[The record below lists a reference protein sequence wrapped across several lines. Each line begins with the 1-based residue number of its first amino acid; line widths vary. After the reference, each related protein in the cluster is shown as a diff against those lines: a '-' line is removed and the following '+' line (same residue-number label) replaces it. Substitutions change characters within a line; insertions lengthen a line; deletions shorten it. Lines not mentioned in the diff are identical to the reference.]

1 MRIYNLLCCS
11 TVSSLANSDERIR
24 TRTKGRIASVA
35 VVAVASLVRP
45 FVGLGRGSGMGGEAV
60 DPGEMVRAV
69 VEAAVEAVVVLAPD
83 GRVLLTN
90 PAHDALFGRPVRMW
104 WGDYRDLWTPSA
116 QAALDRE
123 LAGGPALD
131 GVAEATGASGRC
143 FPVWRRPGV
152 VQDAAGK
159 VLYRFAF
166 LHDHS
171 DQQRADAA
179 KSRFLAA
186 ASHDLRQPLQAL
198 SMFVSVLSSREH
210 SPANR
215 KVIDRIEEALAATDS
230 QITSL
235 VEISKLEAGVVMPVF
250 GPVALARLL
259 TYLGE
264 DLRPTDGAVELRV
277 VPSSAVV
284 HSDATLLERLLRHLV
299 SNALRFT
306 VQGRILI
313 GCRRRGDALRIEV
326 WDSGPGIAPDQIDA
340 IFREFHTL
348 DQGRRQGLGLG
359 LAIVDRLA
367 RRLGHT
373 VTVRS
378 WPGRGSVFAVEMP
391 LARDGGGGD

>member
-1 MRIYNLLCCS
+1 
-11 TVSSLANSDERIR
+11 
-24 TRTKGRIASVA
+24 
-35 VVAVASLVRP
+35 
-45 FVGLGRGSGMGGEAV
+45 
-60 DPGEMVRAV
+60 MVRAV
-69 VEAAVEAVVVLAPD
+69 VEAAAEAVVVLAPD

-104 WGDYRDLWTPSA
+104 WDDYREMWTPSA

-131 GVAEATGASGRC
+131 GVAEAADADGRR

-152 VQDAAGK
+152 VRDAAGQ

-171 DQQRADAA
+171 DQHRADAA

-235 VEISKLEAGVVMPVF
+235 VEISKLEAGVVVPVP
-250 GPVALARLL
+250 GPVDLTRLL
-259 TYLGE
+259 THLGE
-264 DLRPTDGAVELRV
+264 DLRPAAGAVELRV

-299 SNALRFT
+299 NNALRFT

-326 WDSGPGIAPDQIDA
+326 WDSGPGIAPDQINA

-359 LAIVDRLA
+359 LAIVERLA

-391 LARDGGGGD
+391 LARDGDRGD